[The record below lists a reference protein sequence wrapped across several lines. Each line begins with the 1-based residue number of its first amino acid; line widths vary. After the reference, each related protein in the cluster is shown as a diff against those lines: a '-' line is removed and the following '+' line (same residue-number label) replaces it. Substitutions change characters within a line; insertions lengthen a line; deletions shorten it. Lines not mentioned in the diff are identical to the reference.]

1 VTALLWE
8 IKRASDGTCE
18 VLRDRILMLPIRV
31 AEDFAKDFVRKAR
44 NPDDIV
50 KIIDPYGV
58 GRTITSELAR
68 RAKKRR

>member
-8 IKRASDGTCE
+8 IKRTADGTCE

-50 KIIDPYGV
+50 KIIDPCGA
-58 GRTITSELAR
+58 GRTITSEMAR
-68 RAKKRR
+68 RARKRR